1 MIQLSRPVD
10 GLSVNVSII
19 KLNLKDKISSDFD
32 TDDGLLISFQSQF
45 TGKIKTTKPVA
56 NWGADFYN
64 ERMVS
69 LFVYVSSTYDTLTS
83 GIIKMGT
90 RDFPLGFYDVTI
102 YQNDDSAN
110 LDPTGLSVL
119 YNGLANLTADNAAA
133 SPVYSDYTTNDS
145 DTESV
150 YITLD

>member
-10 GLSVNVSII
+10 GLGVNVSII

-45 TGKIKTTKPVA
+45 TGKIKTVKPIS
-56 NWGADFYN
+56 NWAADFYN
-64 ERMVS
+64 ERMAS
-69 LFVYVSSTYDTLTS
+69 LFVYVSSTYDNLGY
-83 GIIKMGT
+83 GILELGT
-90 RDFPLGFYDVTI
+90 QDLPLGFYDVTI
-102 YQNDDSAN
+102 YQNDDSGS
-110 LDPTGLSVL
+110 LDPTGLPVL
-119 YNGLANLTADNAAA
+119 YNGLANLTADTAAA
-133 SPVYSDYTTNDS
+133 SPKYSEYTTNDS

>member
-45 TGKIKTTKPVA
+45 TGKIKTTKTVA

-133 SPVYSDYTTNDS
+133 SPVYSEYTTNDS